1 MTDSSNP
8 RRIPYAME
16 LAAGLLVWVLV
27 IAFAYVSQSVLV
39 PLLFSILI
47 AISLYPLARFFE
59 RLRLGRALAAVLS
72 VLVAI
77 AILLGLSWFIVYES
91 IVIGKNASAITGK
104 ILSVLE
110 NGQLWI
116 ESKFGIER
124 TEVVDKLR
132 EQGERLLQNAGGMI
146 SATFGSLG
154 NILAG
159 AVLVP
164 LFSFFLLYYRV
175 FFREFFFKAFRS
187 ASNQQIDDV
196 LNKIYDVVQSYLVG
210 LVTVM
215 GIVAVLNTMGLMVMG
230 IDYAWFFGSLAA
242 LLMLLPYIGIA
253 IGSILPALFAL
264 AVKDSAWYAVGV
276 VAWFQVVQFLE
287 GNIITPNIVGS
298 KVSINPLMA
307 IIGIL
312 LGGMLFGLAGLII
325 ALPLLASLKVIFD
338 ASPRTEALG
347 YLIGE
352 PEKELLG
359 RQGTRKLLMKW
370 GVVRAPRQQAPRQ
383 QAPRPDSPR
392 PDSPKSPKSMGKRTG
407 RSSEKPPAKI
417 SETQVGHTPEKP
429 AGNKNVKPR
438 RRRPR
443 KPPES
448 EK

>member
-1 MTDSSNP
+1 MKNTNYRSMANSSNH
-8 RRIPYAME
+8 RQIPYAVE
-16 LAAGLLVWVLV
+16 LAAGLLIWVLI
-27 IAFAYVSQSVLV
+27 IAFMYVSQSVLI

-59 RLRLGRALAAVLS
+59 KMRLGRAFAALLS
-72 VLVAI
+72 VLVAL

-91 IVIGKNASAITGK
+91 IVIGKNASAITDK

-116 ESKFGIER
+116 ENQFGIER
-124 TEVVDKLR
+124 TEVMVKLR
-132 EQGERLLQNAGGMI
+132 EQGERLLQNAGGML

-159 AVLVP
+159 VVLVP

-175 FFREFFFKAFRS
+175 FFREFFFKAFKS
-187 ASNQQIDDV
+187 VPNQQIRDV

-215 GIVAVLNTMGLMVMG
+215 GIVAVLNTIGLMVMG
-230 IDYAWFFGSLAA
+230 IDYAWFFGSLAS

-264 AVKDSAWYAVGV
+264 AVKDNAWYAVGV

-325 ALPLLASLKVIFD
+325 ALPLIASLKVIFD
-338 ASPRTEALG
+338 ANPRTEALG

-352 PEKELLG
+352 PEKELLK
-359 RQGTRKLLMKW
+359 RQGTRKLLIKW
-370 GVVRAPRQQAPRQ
+370 GVVR
-383 QAPRPDSPR
+383 S
-392 PDSPKSPKSMGKRTG
+392 
-407 RSSEKPPAKI
+407 KP
-417 SETQVGHTPEKP
+417 SDD
-429 AGNKNVKPR
+429 R
-438 RRRPR
+438 
-443 KPPES
+443 
-448 EK
+448 